1 MQEKLNELIQQQS
14 RGALTDVAGIVKAVT
29 DDLEYLRTGSVAT
42 LTDYPVRRQ
51 VEEIRSNP
59 LVTVSDLKTGVWR
72 KTYKCRDNV
81 NLTPGPAVVRTIGA
95 HATAGPY
102 AMLVFDYMRLHAKPD
117 ADAALRRVARLI
129 AGLFFNAEYAGILGH
144 VISLRPACKTTR
156 QSGPVGTPNPK
167 AKKSTAPSPTPI
179 VYTTLADDDR
189 VQLVFAL
196 AKWIVV
202 DGGAPGSVPRWP
214 LEEGFKFLNTRLS
227 VLESLDFA
235 VVEVLIRNRP
245 RPPPS

>member
-1 MQEKLNELIQQQS
+1 M
-14 RGALTDVAGIVKAVT
+14 
-29 DDLEYLRTGSVAT
+29 
-42 LTDYPVRRQ
+42 
-51 VEEIRSNP
+51 
-59 LVTVSDLKTGVWR
+59 
-72 KTYKCRDNV
+72 
-81 NLTPGPAVVRTIGA
+81 
-95 HATAGPY
+95 
-102 AMLVFDYMRLHAKPD
+102 FDYLRLHAKPD

-156 QSGPVGTPNPK
+156 QSGSVPPLRK
-167 AKKSTAPSPTPI
+167 ESTAPPPTPI

-214 LEEGFKFLNTRLS
+214 LEEGFKI
-227 VLESLDFA
+227 
-235 VVEVLIRNRP
+235 LILG
-245 RPPPS
+245 